1 MADLLVGRVP
11 ATEKEKEKEI
21 VSTQEHV
28 VRGIRLQLGG
38 ACDHP
43 AAATELAGITGGP
56 DAKGWTPDRL
66 RLRTPRTGPGQAHR
80 R

>member
-1 MADLLVGRVP
+1 M
-11 ATEKEKEKEI
+11 
-21 VSTQEHV
+21 
-28 VRGIRLQLGG
+28 RGIKLQLGG

-66 RLRTPRTGPGQAHR
+66 RPRTPRTSPGQAHR